1 MYQHIV
7 RAFKAAQHSSR
18 AAYQQVLVMEDRV
31 FGNDE
36 CTAVKVP
43 LPHDDHKALV
53 ALYRRLIAKIVA
65 KASVCFGP
73 PDVALAIDETSV
85 LLDGDRNIWQV
96 IESGAEPDLDNFW
109 RLLEA
114 KYGPHGQK
122 IAYGQAVAILERA
135 FGLDENFLIK
145 RTARQVIL
153 RTKMESCE
161 AKLAGRERTLCDWSE
176 KPACEVMEAMIAFAT
191 WADYAPLAA
200 CLRQFPLSETFI
212 TPQRRTFPHLD
223 IVKYNAHWEFRVSH
237 EAWDHLWRFV
247 DQYTAVEG

>member
-1 MYQHIV
+1 MYQLIV
-7 RAFKAAQHSSR
+7 RAFKAAQHSNR
-18 AAYQQVLVMEDRV
+18 TAYQQVLMMEDRV

-43 LPHDDHKALV
+43 LPHEDYKALV
-53 ALYRRLIAKIVA
+53 ALYRRLVTKIVA
-65 KASVCFGP
+65 KASDCFGP
-73 PDVALAIDETSV
+73 VGVPLAIDETRI
-85 LLDGDRNIWQV
+85 LLDGERNVWQM
-96 IESGAEPDLDNFW
+96 IDAGAEPDLDYFW

-114 KYGPHGQK
+114 NYGSQGQK

-135 FGLDENFLIK
+135 FGFDENFRIN
-145 RTARQVIL
+145 RTATQVIL

-176 KPACEVMEAMIAFAT
+176 KPAREVMEAMIAFAT

-200 CLRQFPLSETFI
+200 CLRQFPLSETFV

-223 IVKYNAHWEFRVSH
+223 IVQYNVHWEFRVSH
-237 EAWDHLWRFV
+237 EAWDRLWRFV
-247 DQYTAVEG
+247 DQHTTVEG